1 MHGVQVCVDG
11 HFSGQPSGTG
21 VSTHASELAA
31 AVPRA
36 GFGLQLLA
44 EGDAAPARVLRWVH
58 AATHLGACHVPAG
71 PAGIRHVG
79 DAFRLAQ
86 VHLDVRRR
94 FLPLADRAA
103 PPALMHWTY
112 PVPLHFRDVPN
123 VYTIHDL
130 IPLLHP
136 TLTGISR
143 RRMTRL
149 LGEVRRWASHI
160 VTVSEASRQE
170 IIGTLGWPADRV
182 TNTYQAVADT
192 PPGDSAIADILGR
205 LGLQRDGYVLQAGSV
220 EPRKNVR
227 RLVESYWASGVRTP
241 LVLAGPDGWQA
252 AGELHGL
259 TDTPGLRRLPWVD
272 RPTMLALL
280 CGARFVAAPSLAEGF
295 GLTVAEA
302 MALGTPVLT
311 SDAGAT
317 AEVAGGAA
325 MLVDPRDGQALTEAI
340 RVLDTDPVLRARLSG
355 LGRRRATV
363 FSRDAYAERLRRL
376 YSALVVP
383 A

>member
-1 MHGVQVCVDG
+1 M
-11 HFSGQPSGTG
+11 
-21 VSTHASELAA
+21 
-31 AVPRA
+31 PRA
-36 GFGLQLLA
+36 GFGLQMLVA
-44 EGDAAPARVLRWVH
+44 GDAAPARALRWVQ
-58 AATHLGACHVPAG
+58 AATHLGAYHVPVG

-94 FLPLADRAA
+94 FLPLGDGAA

-112 PVPLHFRDVPN
+112 PVPLRFHGAPN

-143 RRMTRL
+143 RRMIRL
-149 LGEVRRWASHI
+149 LGHLRCWASHI

-192 PPGDSAIADILGR
+192 PPGSQAIADSLDR

-220 EPRKNVR
+220 EPRKGVR
-227 RLVESYWASGVRTP
+227 RMLEAYRASGIRTP
-241 LVLAGPDGWQA
+241 LVLAGPDGWHA
-252 AGELHGL
+252 AEELHGL
-259 TDTPGLRRLPWVD
+259 ADTPGLHRLPWVD

-302 MALGTPVLT
+302 MAFGTPVLT
-311 SDAGAT
+311 SGAGAT

-325 MLVDPRDGQALTEAI
+325 MLVDPRNGRALTEAI
-340 RVLDTDPVLRARLSG
+340 RVIDTDPALRARLRD

-376 YSALVVP
+376 YIALVCPVR
-383 A
+383 AA